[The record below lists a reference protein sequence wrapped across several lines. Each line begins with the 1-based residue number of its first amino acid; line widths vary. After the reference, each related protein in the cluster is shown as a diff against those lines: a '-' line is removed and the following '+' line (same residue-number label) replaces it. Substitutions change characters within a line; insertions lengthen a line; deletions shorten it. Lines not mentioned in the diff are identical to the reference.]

1 MIFLNNFHVE
11 TFWKKNTSFRS
22 LKSVRAEHEKC
33 ELEKLGKELSLII
46 VLTDLSKIEV
56 LKYITNSRPNYLAL
70 GISYF
75 MHMFLTGVIMVI
87 FSG

>member
-1 MIFLNNFHVE
+1 
-11 TFWKKNTSFRS
+11 
-22 LKSVRAEHEKC
+22 
-33 ELEKLGKELSLII
+33 LEKLGKELSLII